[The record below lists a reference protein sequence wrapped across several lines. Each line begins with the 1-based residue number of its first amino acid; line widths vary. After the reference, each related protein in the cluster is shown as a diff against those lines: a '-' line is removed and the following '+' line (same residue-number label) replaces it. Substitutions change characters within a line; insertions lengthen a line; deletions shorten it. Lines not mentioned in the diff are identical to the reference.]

1 MLGCSC
7 GDLFCALGCVAGK
20 TLDSVSSQVKTCG
33 SGCAS
38 SADEQWEAY
47 KTEFKKTYA
56 SADEEAERRGI
67 FDESNKRIADLNEKN
82 GKVAFTW
89 TRQSDR
95 KEEEK
100 HYRGAVRP
108 TETNRKSAPV
118 KAATIASVPSAIN
131 WAETIAVTP
140 IKNQGQCG
148 SCWAFSATETIE
160 SEYVLT
166 AAISVDDVVSLSP
179 QQITSCTTD
188 CDGCGGG
195 WPSSGYEYVEGV
207 VGLSNDWYWPYSQSM
222 LSQSATAA
230 CNTSLSVFSGADA
243 ELAGGYATVTGFSY
257 VVPECSSG
265 SCANQDMAG
274 LAAAAA
280 EGPVS
285 ICVNAGAWNDYAGSG
300 TVMTQAACGGY
311 GAADL
316 DHCVQLVGY
325 NTTAADP
332 YWIVR
337 NSWSTTWGNDG
348 YIYLEYP
355 ANTCGLANEATKP
368 VIGNA
373 EATSANKQR
382 LFEQATKGAFA
393 TMI

>member
-1 MLGCSC
+1 MQKSLAVVSFSTALAGMPDCSSSGCESMCSCVESTCANLYDGCVADTQCNDLLTCMLGCSC

-188 CDGCGGG
+188 RDGCGGG
-195 WPSSGYEYVEGV
+195 WPSSGYEY
-207 VGLSNDWYWPYSQSM
+207 
-222 LSQSATAA
+222 
-230 CNTSLSVFSGADA
+230 
-243 ELAGGYATVTGFSY
+243 
-257 VVPECSSG
+257 
-265 SCANQDMAG
+265 
-274 LAAAAA
+274 A
-280 EGPVS
+280 EGG
-285 ICVNAGAWNDYAGSG
+285 CV
-300 TVMTQAACGGY
+300 
-311 GAADL
+311 
-316 DHCVQLVGY
+316 
-325 NTTAADP
+325 
-332 YWIVR
+332 
-337 NSWSTTWGNDG
+337 
-348 YIYLEYP
+348 
-355 ANTCGLANEATKP
+355 
-368 VIGNA
+368 
-373 EATSANKQR
+373 SANPLIR
-382 LFEQATKGAFA
+382 CC
-393 TMI
+393 